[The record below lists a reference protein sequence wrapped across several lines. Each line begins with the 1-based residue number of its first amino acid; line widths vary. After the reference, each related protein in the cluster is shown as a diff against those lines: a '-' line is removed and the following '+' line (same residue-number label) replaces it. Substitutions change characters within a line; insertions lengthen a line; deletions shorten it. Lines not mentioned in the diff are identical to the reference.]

1 MCLFFN
7 FEKRVWP
14 HWPATPISYRAKT
27 DKWILLLSGSNFP
40 FLLVDKRNR
49 EFFPEKFS
57 QGVEMSFFKIVN
69 PNVHRW
75 RHIAF
80 RKKMIWPLLDKFSRK
95 NFLFRLSTHKK
106 RKFYMTK
113 LDGRIIV
120 LMIEPGVWSIR
131 TTGSP
136 LSILSFNNWGCSNQF
151 KWFNVWHFKCL
162 WKPMINNDGI
172 AHLWEY
178 KMLVV

>member
-1 MCLFFN
+1 M
-7 FEKRVWP
+7 WP
-14 HWPATPISYRAKT
+14 YWPATPISYRAKT

-57 QGVEMSFFKIVN
+57 QGVEMSFFKNVN

-80 RKKMIWPLLDKFSRK
+80 RKKIIWTLWDKFSQK

-106 RKFYMTK
+106 RKF
-113 LDGRIIV
+113 
-120 LMIEPGVWSIR
+120 EPLRSKIHLSVFALYEMGVAGQYGHTLFQNSKIS
-131 TTGSP
+131 TSHD
-136 LSILSFNNWGCSNQF
+136 F
-151 KWFNVWHFKCL
+151 
-162 WKPMINNDGI
+162 
-172 AHLWEY
+172 
-178 KMLVV
+178 

>member
-1 MCLFFN
+1 MLLFEFW
-7 FEKRVWP
+7 KRVWP

-57 QGVEMSFFKIVN
+57 QGVEMSFFKNVN

-80 RKKMIWPLLDKFSRK
+80 RKKIIWPLLDKFSRK

-106 RKFYMTK
+106 RKF
-113 LDGRIIV
+113 
-120 LMIEPGVWSIR
+120 EPLRSKIHLLVFALYEMGVAGQYGHTLFQNLKIS
-131 TTGSP
+131 TSH
-136 LSILSFNNWGCSNQF
+136 
-151 KWFNVWHFKCL
+151 HF
-162 WKPMINNDGI
+162 
-172 AHLWEY
+172 
-178 KMLVV
+178 

>member
-1 MCLFFN
+1 M
-7 FEKRVWP
+7 WP

-57 QGVEMSFFKIVN
+57 WGVEMSFFKNVN
-69 PNVHRW
+69 SKIHRW

-80 RKKMIWPLLDKFSRK
+80 RKKIIWTLWDNFSWK

-106 RKFYMTK
+106 RKFEPLRTK
-113 LDGRIIV
+113 IYLLV
-120 LMIEPGVWSIR
+120 FALYEMGVAGQYGHTLFQNSKIS
-131 TTGSP
+131 TSHD
-136 LSILSFNNWGCSNQF
+136 F
-151 KWFNVWHFKCL
+151 
-162 WKPMINNDGI
+162 
-172 AHLWEY
+172 
-178 KMLVV
+178 